1 MDDSYSQEE
10 LEVERRSSE
19 EYSRVVDA
27 LEASL
32 GAVENSNFSYS
43 QKLLGV
49 TTSQAVATSVL
60 SALFSFFSFILHW
73 LWPSQVA
80 APTQEGN
87 V

>member
-1 MDDSYSQEE
+1 MDESFSKEE
-10 LEVERRSSE
+10 LEIETKNSE

-32 GAVENSNFSYS
+32 GAVENSNFCYS

-49 TTSQAVATSVL
+49 TTSQAFATSVL
-60 SALFSFFSFILHW
+60 SALFSFFSIILHW
-73 LWPSQVA
+73 LWPSQGA
-80 APTQEGN
+80 APAQGGN